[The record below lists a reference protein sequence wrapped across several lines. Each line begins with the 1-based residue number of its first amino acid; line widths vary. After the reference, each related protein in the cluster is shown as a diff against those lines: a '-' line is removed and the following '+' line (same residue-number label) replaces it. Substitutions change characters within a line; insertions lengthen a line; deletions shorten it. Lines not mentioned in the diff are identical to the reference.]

1 MEESVEA
8 ERDDVEME
16 GGWAEGKGRDKWLIR
31 KRAEGVGRGM
41 EGVGGALLV
50 LVFRWV
56 CSVRVILL
64 KLLIGKLL
72 QDVK

>member
-31 KRAEGVGRGM
+31 KRAEMVGQGIEGEGRGY
-41 EGVGGALLV
+41 
-50 LVFRWV
+50 
-56 CSVRVILL
+56 
-64 KLLIGKLL
+64 
-72 QDVK
+72 